1 MSNSINMFVKILSNV
16 SRSCYLHHSLAPQS
30 HNLSI
35 ISSFL
40 HTSSFL
46 NSALATLRKNTGYS
60 LSICKKALSESNN
73 DVQEAEKWLKEQA
86 QAQGWAKAQKLQV
99 GMDEQVLWSIS
110 MSLVSVWSMI
120 SFFC

>member
-1 MSNSINMFVKILSNV
+1 MFVKILSNV

-86 QAQGWAKAQKLQV
+86 QAQGWAKAQKLQERKSESQ
-99 GMDEQVLWSIS
+99 DQCLF
-110 MSLVSVWSMI
+110 LVSEFYFLLRI
-120 SFFC
+120 NNT